1 MRILYSVIGVYLLM
15 PIVAL
20 AVRTGIYS
28 SSPKDVGFTISRRET
43 PPLPDTFQALLSS
56 IWSILTLTV
65 LNSISGKTGVYVIS
79 VSFIQKMHF
88 SQSAKTIY
96 LFSST

>member
-1 MRILYSVIGVYLLM
+1 ML
-15 PIVAL
+15 IVAL
-20 AVRTGIYS
+20 VVRTGIYS

-43 PPLPDTFQALLSS
+43 PVFLTHFRLRCQVRG
-56 IWSILTLTV
+56 ILTLTV
-65 LNSISGKTGVYVIS
+65 LNSVSGKTGVYVIS

-96 LFSST
+96 LFKST